1 MVSALFPDKVKAI
14 AEIRALLAPHAAQL
28 INMKFLSDDMI
39 WDKLMAAESEA
50 ERVLKAF
57 FSAVEVRPVTTQEE
71 TFEFQ
76 REVAVNGRTRKFGQR
91 PSVTNSTSM
100 RISLVDP

>member
-1 MVSALFPDKVKAI
+1 MPSTMASALFPDKVEAI

-50 ERVLKAF
+50 ERVLKVF

-71 TFEFQ
+71 PLQPSGVGPDGMDT
-76 REVAVNGRTRKFGQR
+76 ALPSGRWA
-91 PSVTNSTSM
+91 
-100 RISLVDP
+100 